1 MMCMYLKENQ
11 TNKNNIIMTPIEE
24 KFFDLETRYKLDI
37 DTFPETEQND
47 FEEYFNDLIEA
58 TFSIECI
65 YYRVAMEYLMDN
77 DISLSDSLALAS
89 DIGYETKELGSEL
102 LATIL
107 MQNIEQEKLYK
118 AKDDLEKLF
127 NEYLELFKI
136 Q

>member
-47 FEEYFNDLIEA
+47 FDEYFNDLIEA

-77 DISLSDSLALAS
+77 DISLSESLALAS
-89 DIGYETKELGSEL
+89 DTGYETKELGSEL

-118 AKDDLEKLF
+118 AKDDLEELF

>member
-1 MMCMYLKENQ
+1 
-11 TNKNNIIMTPIEE
+11 
-24 KFFDLETRYKLDI
+24 
-37 DTFPETEQND
+37 
-47 FEEYFNDLIEA
+47 
-58 TFSIECI
+58 
-65 YYRVAMEYLMDN
+65 MEYLMDN
-77 DISLSDSLALAS
+77 DISLSESLALAS

-118 AKDDLEKLF
+118 AKDDLEELF

>member
-1 MMCMYLKENQ
+1 
-11 TNKNNIIMTPIEE
+11 MTPIEQ
-24 KFFDLETRYKLDI
+24 KFSDLETIYKLEI
-37 DTFPETEQND
+37 DTFPETEQDD
-47 FEEYFNDLIEA
+47 FDEYFNDLIEA

-77 DISLSDSLALAS
+77 DISLSESLGLAS
-89 DIGYETKELGSEL
+89 DMGYEPKDLNSEA

-107 MQNIEQEKLYK
+107 MQQIEQEKLYQ
-118 AKDDLEKLF
+118 AKDDLEELF

>member
-1 MMCMYLKENQ
+1 
-11 TNKNNIIMTPIEE
+11 MTPIEE

-37 DTFPETEQND
+37 DTFPETEQDD
-47 FEEYFNDLIEA
+47 FVEYFNDLIEA

-77 DISLSDSLALAS
+77 DISLSESLALAS
-89 DIGYETKELGSEL
+89 DMGYETKNLGSEL

-107 MQNIEQEKLYK
+107 MQNIEQEKLYQ
-118 AKDDLEKLF
+118 AKDDLEELF

>member
-1 MMCMYLKENQ
+1 
-11 TNKNNIIMTPIEE
+11 MTPIEQ
-24 KFFDLETRYKLDI
+24 KFSDLEERYKLDI
-37 DTFPETEQND
+37 DTFPETEQDD

-77 DISLSDSLALAS
+77 DISLSESLGLAS
-89 DIGYETKELGSEL
+89 RFDFKPKELSSET
-102 LATIL
+102 LATLL
-107 MQNIEQEKLYK
+107 MQEIEQEKLYE
-118 AKDDLEKLF
+118 AKDDLEELF

>member
-1 MMCMYLKENQ
+1 
-11 TNKNNIIMTPIEE
+11 MTPIEE

-37 DTFPETEQND
+37 DTFPETEQDD

-77 DISLSDSLALAS
+77 DITLSDSLALAS
-89 DIGYETKELGSEL
+89 NMGFEPENLSSGL
-102 LATIL
+102 LATLL
-107 MQNIEQEKLYK
+107 MQNIEQEKLYE
-118 AKDDLEKLF
+118 AKDDLEELF

>member
-47 FEEYFNDLIEA
+47 FDEYFNDLIEA

-77 DISLSDSLALAS
+77 DISLSESLALAS

-118 AKDDLEKLF
+118 AKDDLEELF